1 MEYGIY
7 ISSGLF
13 IISEILPFIPVS
25 GNGFFHTFIEIL
37 KGILTIIRNKEK
49 QTVIEDINDEKDS
62 KILNKTADDLK
73 KRLDEVNEEIENLKY
88 LENQKSE
95 KNICII

>member
-25 GNGFFHTFIEIL
+25 GNGFFHTFVEIL

-49 QTVIEDINDEKDS
+49 QSVIDNINDEKDS
-62 KILNKTADDLK
+62 EILNKTADDLK
-73 KRLDEVNEEIENLKY
+73 KRLDEVNKEIENLKY

-95 KNICII
+95 KNICIV

>member
-7 ISSGLF
+7 ISSCLF

-49 QTVIEDINDEKDS
+49 QTVIDDINDEKDS

-73 KRLDEVNEEIENLKY
+73 KRLDEVNKEIENLKY

-95 KNICII
+95 KNICIV

>member
-49 QTVIEDINDEKDS
+49 QSVIDDINDEKDS
-62 KILNKTADDLK
+62 KILNKTAEDLK
-73 KRLDEVNEEIENLKY
+73 KRLDEVNKEIENLKY

-95 KNICII
+95 KNICIV

>member
-1 MEYGIY
+1 MDYGIY
-7 ISSGLF
+7 ITSGLF

-37 KGILTIIRNKEK
+37 KGVLSIIKNKQKE
-49 QTVIEDINDEKDS
+49 INDINTEKDS
-62 KILNKTADDLK
+62 KIILNKTADDLK
-73 KRLDEVNEEIENLKY
+73 KRLDEVNKQIENLKY
-88 LENQKSE
+88 LEKQKSE